1 MKIQDILNILDD
13 IGYSSKHKNIKI
25 VGNAITILV
34 DSTVNKNTEIVKI
47 SKIPGLVSENSTYSS
62 ASKQIKIGF
71 CIIGIGNIPKKQTL
85 SVSSV
90 YQVKS
95 VIGNNFKRLDGVSVK
110 SVNSAKILS
119 VHHHTEQTVIV
130 TPKTNYNTILD
141 AKTIQND
148 IYEALVSAFPRDNVV
163 INTQSNSS
171 VIGDIR
177 IVPHGKI
184 RPFIIRIYI
193 RTVNTLLIQD
203 TQVERIR
210 SSLFDISKTNGGAV
224 YIQFTDASDRHWITN
239 IQYIRHSSG
248 KSDFA
253 FITVNNT
260 KIYISLKAD
269 DYQQWAGLT
278 EVSNSPNISTAA
290 KNEITSFTNAVGVA
304 VTTSSLT
311 KYYSRPINDKEIVML
326 SMYGS
331 QYSNGSSN
339 ENNVDYVIIGT
350 AVDLDSTG
358 SIVKFKNASVHKKG
372 DTVGNPYFFSK
383 YTFGRSDFNIPN
395 TRLVVWPG
403 IGPTPTR
410 GTPI

>member
-13 IGYSSKHKNIKI
+13 IGYSSKHKNIKV
-25 VGNAITILV
+25 VGNIITILV
-34 DSTVNKNTEIVKI
+34 DSTVDKNTEIVKI
-47 SKIPGLVSENSTYSS
+47 SKIPGLVSQNSTYRS
-62 ASKQIKIGF
+62 ATKQIMIGF
-71 CIIGIGNIPKKQTL
+71 CRIGIENIPKKQTL

-90 YQVKS
+90 FQVNS

-110 SVNSAKILS
+110 SVNSAKIMS
-119 VHHHTEQTVIV
+119 VRCPTEQTVIV
-130 TPKTNYNTILD
+130 TPNTNYDNIKD
-141 AKTIQND
+141 AQTIQND
-148 IYEALVSAFPRDNVV
+148 IYEALVSAFPRDNVF

-177 IVPHGKI
+177 IVPYGKI
-184 RPFIIRIYI
+184 RPFIVRIYV
-193 RTVNTLLIQD
+193 RTVNTIAIQD
-203 TQVERIR
+203 MQVDKIR
-210 SSLFDISKTNGGAV
+210 DSLFKISKNNGGAV
-224 YIQFTDASDRHWITN
+224 YIQFTDASDRHWITD
-239 IQYIRHSSG
+239 IDYIRHSSG

-253 FITVNNT
+253 FITVNKT

-304 VTTSSLT
+304 VTTSPLI
-311 KYYSRPINDKEIVML
+311 KYYNRPINDKQIAML

-372 DTVGNPYFFSK
+372 DTIGNPFLFSK
-383 YTFGRSDFNIPN
+383 YTSGRSDFNIPN

-403 IGPTPTR
+403 VGPTPTR
-410 GTPI
+410 GIPI